1 MTSFT
6 FSEYGERSEM
16 MQLVEG
22 DCSRTKVEELPPITK
37 VQCSIDNIKKLVP
50 ILGYIDE
57 NLFEKKYGRIAYL
70 LRIPVQISAV
80 KALLHFWD
88 PSYRCFTFGDID
100 MTPTL
105 EEYAQ
110 ILSFPNDP
118 YKVYFRQKI
127 ESTATSVA
135 RLLHLDQVDRYR
147 TSNGGFKWKVIENK
161 LKTDKEKGKLGEERY
176 QIIAFAIF
184 GLVLFPSEAVGII
197 SIEAANAFL
206 EFEETKNNPTSAIL
220 AETFMSL
227 NHCRLHGKGAMR
239 CCVPLLF
246 MWIVSHLETSEKVFN
261 NFWWFNMRPL
271 ELVLTKEWND
281 LDEKAWVKKYQEL
294 PQSNFRWKAPWVN
307 GSSYLMSC
315 GDKAWVPLIG
325 LTGYIN
331 YSPSLVARQ
340 FGGVQ
345 YVPRTWGLAEYTGP
359 FKEASSLDKLD
370 AIKNDWKQPLLVYKE
385 EHQKEFSVSPNY
397 SIWRSSNSLVKE
409 QGEVRDKSS
418 MTSELKRKRV
428 NIEGDLQ
435 EELDKL
441 RIELGK
447 SKNHQKFLENQ
458 LLKEDEMRASQE
470 HQMKEKYEQIV
481 ELRKD
486 QHKANK
492 QLGEGKVKY
501 DELVN
506 KHAIM
511 EQEFATLKR
520 ALENRKSA
528 DKETIASLKKER
540 DQYKLKW
547 EAEKEKS
554 RITDLAIEEE
564 KRLRTRYQMQ
574 AEDEREARRLAE
586 SDMKEYLDKMNAM
599 RNRVSLIQ
607 AELESREEEA
617 KKMQE
622 QFEEW
627 QGHISNLDV
636 QLNTKVAELDIEKEE
651 LQRARKQIQQLE
663 KMVQILEKNNES
675 LAASNETLLQD
686 NTLFHYKIEQTDR
699 LIDMVARKANELRV
713 KASRIGNSRLRYEEY
728 LNEVSSF
735 IKNVSNR
742 GISFE

>member
-1 MTSFT
+1 M
-6 FSEYGERSEM
+6 
-16 MQLVEG
+16 
-22 DCSRTKVEELPPITK
+22 
-37 VQCSIDNIKKLVP
+37 
-50 ILGYIDE
+50 
-57 NLFEKKYGRIAYL
+57 
-70 LRIPVQISAV
+70 
-80 KALLHFWD
+80 
-88 PSYRCFTFGDID
+88 
-100 MTPTL
+100 
-105 EEYAQ
+105 
-110 ILSFPNDP
+110 
-118 YKVYFRQKI
+118 
-127 ESTATSVA
+127 
-135 RLLHLDQVDRYR
+135 
-147 TSNGGFKWKVIENK
+147 
-161 LKTDKEKGKLGEERY
+161 
-176 QIIAFAIF
+176 
-184 GLVLFPSEAVGII
+184 
-197 SIEAANAFL
+197 
-206 EFEETKNNPTSAIL
+206 
-220 AETFMSL
+220 
-227 NHCRLHGKGAMR
+227 
-239 CCVPLLF
+239 
-246 MWIVSHLETSEKVFN
+246 
-261 NFWWFNMRPL
+261 
-271 ELVLTKEWND
+271 
-281 LDEKAWVKKYQEL
+281 
-294 PQSNFRWKAPWVN
+294 
-307 GSSYLMSC
+307 
-315 GDKAWVPLIG
+315 
-325 LTGYIN
+325 
-331 YSPSLVARQ
+331 
-340 FGGVQ
+340 
-345 YVPRTWGLAEYTGP
+345 
-359 FKEASSLDKLD
+359 
-370 AIKNDWKQPLLVYKE
+370 
-385 EHQKEFSVSPNY
+385 
-397 SIWRSSNSLVKE
+397 VKE

-458 LLKEDEMRASQE
+458 LLKEDEMRASQD

-486 QHKANK
+486 QHEANK

-728 LNEVSSF
+728 LNAVSSF